1 MATNNNTKA
10 QQAVTTRFTLGDY
23 ANLLAEVERTGSN
36 PSQMLRKSWRVYME
50 QQSIEV
56 RLAQLESRLTRRMFE
71 IVSAVAG
78 LSATEKK
85 EAMQQAKLA
94 LKEVA

>member
-10 QQAVTTRFTLGDY
+10 QHTVSTRFTLGDY
-23 ANLLAEVERTGSN
+23 MNLLAEVERTGSN
-36 PSQMLRKSWRVYME
+36 PSHVLRKSWHVFME

-78 LSATEKK
+78 LTETEKK

-94 LKEVA
+94 LKEAA

>member
-1 MATNNNTKA
+1 MATKNNIKA

-23 ANLLAEVERTGSN
+23 MNLLAEVERTGSN
-36 PSQMLRKSWRVYME
+36 PSQMLRKAWHVYME

-56 RLAQLESRLTRRMFE
+56 RLAQLESRLTRRTFE

-78 LSATEKK
+78 LSETEKK
-85 EAMQQAKLA
+85 EALQQAKLA

>member
-1 MATNNNTKA
+1 MATKNKTKA
-10 QQAVTTRFTLGDY
+10 QYAITTKFTLGDY
-23 ANLLAEVERTGSN
+23 MALEAEVERTGSN
-36 PSQMLRKSWRVYME
+36 FSQMLRKSWHVYME
-50 QQSIEV
+50 KQSIEV

-85 EAMQQAKLA
+85 EALQQAKLA

>member
-1 MATNNNTKA
+1 MATKNKTKA
-10 QQAVTTRFTLGDY
+10 QYTVSARFPLGDHM
-23 ANLLAEVERTGSN
+23 NLLAEAERTNSN
-36 PSQMLRKSWRVYME
+36 ASHVLRKSWHVFME

-94 LKEVA
+94 LKEAA